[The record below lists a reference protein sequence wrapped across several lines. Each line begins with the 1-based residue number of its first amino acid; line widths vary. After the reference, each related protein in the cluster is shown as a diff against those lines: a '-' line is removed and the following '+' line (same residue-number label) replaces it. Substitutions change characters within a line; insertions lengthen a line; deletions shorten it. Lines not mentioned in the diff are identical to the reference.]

1 MKQCTFHKEQSA
13 TIRERRRERKSKEH
27 LAIHIIVNFSLPV
40 TYYTR
45 PFSGD
50 VAPHASSFSLPTDT
64 VL

>member
-13 TIRERRRERKSKEH
+13 TIRRRERKSKEH
-27 LAIHIIVNFSLPV
+27 VAIHIIINFSLPV
-40 TYYTR
+40 TYYAR

-50 VAPHASSFSLPTDT
+50 VAPYASSFSLPTDT